1 MSAPELI
8 KDFLEY
14 FMANGHTLVPS
25 SPLVPRDDPTLLFTS
40 AGMVQFKPLF
50 AGVMELP
57 YRRAV
62 TCQKCFRLTDLGN
75 VGRTVRHLTFFEMLG
90 NFSFGDYFKQ
100 EAIAFAMEFI
110 REHLKLAETRL
121 WATVYE
127 EDEEA
132 ARLWEG
138 FLPRERIVALGVK
151 DNFWGPAGK
160 TGACGPCSEIYWDM
174 GSEFGC
180 SRSECKPGCDCDRY
194 LEFWNL
200 VFPQFFK
207 NEKGELEPLRNRGID
222 TGMGVERLAMIVE
235 GAPGLFETSLFAPL
249 LRMVKE
255 VLEDEK
261 LDALTGKILA
271 DHCRALC
278 FLIADGVNPS
288 NEGRGYVVRRL
299 LRRAALFAHLA
310 GHQESFIARL
320 ASPIIDLYH
329 DRYPELLDRASHIS
343 TVLAQEEEGFARTL
357 QAGLNQLTA
366 MMERAR
372 EESLG
377 ILSGSDVFL
386 LHDTYGFPPELTAEL
401 LHREGMNWDETGYA
415 AEMEK
420 QRSRSRA
427 GSGLGKLSATHFDEM
442 LGAPPP
448 SLFIGYEQVGC
459 ESIVQGLFNEDGE
472 VLDHLDGGTGWVAFT
487 PTPFYA
493 EGGGQV
499 ADAGELTWQMGSANI
514 IDVKKTPAGWHL
526 HRVEMKQG
534 ELMPGQKVWAQIDL
548 ERRRDIERH
557 HTATH
562 LIHRA
567 LRQILGPDAVQA
579 GSLVAPDRLRFDFH
593 FSRKLTADELQRV
606 EEHANRDVWDDLPV
620 AWEQMPMDKARNLG
634 AMALFGEKYGDVV
647 RVVSV
652 VGEEPRNLVC
662 AEFCGGTHVRYTGE
676 IGQIL
681 ILSEEAVAAGVRRIE
696 AVAGKAA
703 YEWIKMIR
711 NKIVH
716 VSSELEIPLHQ
727 FEERILNLY
736 KEHEKDRKLLAD
748 LEMHIATEITGHA
761 NDRDEIVGDI
771 IIYSRYREGIKR
783 EALREVADFFRSQRN
798 KAIVLV
804 GAPSDDGKLML
815 VLAISKDL
823 VTSYNANSLLQDL
836 VIPLG
841 GKGGGKADFAQGG
854 SPNPKWF
861 ASIAIELINIIKKS
875 AESNK

>member
-8 KDFLEY
+8 KDFIDY
-14 FMANGHTLVPS
+14 FVAKGHILVPS

-40 AGMVQFKPLF
+40 AGMVQFKQLF

-90 NFSFGDYFKQ
+90 NFSFGDYFKE

-110 REHLKLAETRL
+110 RQHLKLDENRL

-138 FLPRERIVALGVK
+138 YLPRERIVALGAK
-151 DNFWGPAGK
+151 DNFWGPAGR

-174 GSEFGC
+174 GAELGC
-180 SRSECKPGCDCDRY
+180 DRSDCKPGCDCDRY

-235 GAPGLFETSLFAPL
+235 GAPGLFETSMFAPL
-249 LRMVKE
+249 LRTVKE
-255 VLEDEK
+255 VLQDDK
-261 LDALTGKILA
+261 LDALTAKILA

-278 FLIADGVNPS
+278 FLIADNVTPS

-310 GHQESFIARL
+310 GHQQPFIAKI

-329 DRYPELLDRASHIS
+329 DRYPELLARSSHIA
-343 TVLAQEEEGFARTL
+343 TVLQNEEEGFARTL
-357 QAGLNQLTA
+357 QAGLNQLG
-366 MMERAR
+366 ELIKHAR
-372 EESLG
+372 EENLG
-377 ILSGSDVFL
+377 VLSGSDVFL

-401 LHREGMNWDETGYA
+401 LHNEGINWDEAGYS

-448 SLFIGYEQVGC
+448 SVFIGYEQVGC
-459 ESIVQGLFNEDGE
+459 ETTVQGLFSEDGDARE
-472 VLDHLDGGTGWVAFT
+472 SLTGGAGWVAFA

-499 ADAGELTWQMGSANI
+499 ADNGELTWQMGSAKVT
-514 IDVKKTPAGWHL
+514 DVKKTPAGWHL
-526 HRVEMKQG
+526 HRVEMTQG
-534 ELMPGQKVWAQIDL
+534 ELIPGQKIWAQIDL

-593 FSRKLTADELQRV
+593 FSRKLTVDELRQV
-606 EEHANRDVWDDLPV
+606 EELANRDVWDDLPI
-620 AWEQMPMDKARNLG
+620 AWEQMPMDKARTMG
-634 AMALFGEKYGDVV
+634 AMALFGEKYGETV

-652 VGEEPRNLVC
+652 VGHESKDLVC
-662 AEFCGGTHVRYTGE
+662 AEFCGGTHVRYSGE

-681 ILSEEAVAAGVRRIE
+681 ILAEEAVAAGVRRIE

-703 YEWIKMIR
+703 YEWISGVREQM
-711 NKIVH
+711 NGVVAEMEVPLPLLSEKIVRLKSDYD
-716 VSSELEIPLHQ
+716 VL
-727 FEERILNLY
+727 
-736 KEHEKDRKLLAD
+736 RKKSAD
-748 LEMHIATEITGHA
+748 LEKKLATGGASHEG
-761 NDRDEIVGDI
+761 DREEQVGAFHLFL
-771 IIYSRYREGIKR
+771 RYREGVSR
-783 EALREVADFFRSQRN
+783 DVLREMVDSLRN
-798 KAIVLV
+798 QKQQTVVLAGGV
-804 GAPSDDGKLML
+804 GDDGKLML
-815 VLAISKDL
+815 ILALSRDITNLDAGK
-823 VTSYNANSLLQDL
+823 LLSE
-836 VIPLG
+836 IIAAHG
-841 GKGGGKADFAQGG
+841 GKGGGRADFAQGAV
-854 SPNPKWF
+854 PDPKLWQEITG
-861 ASIAIELINIIKKS
+861 ALVTKLS
-875 AESNK
+875 